1 MTTDRGSLAA
11 DKSAAETPATSDNV
25 ISRQVTSPVV
35 RRLRRLVNHIL
46 MRGLDR
52 LSTPQLESIIYQLVA
67 RRVATLPADEALRFL
82 FRLDMSLYPLQGQKA
97 VEYDSGI
104 HTKHRHTRYHDF
116 FVGRIRAGERVL
128 DIGCGMGAVA
138 YDVAEKA
145 EAYVTGIDLSSGN
158 IQKARSRHSHPRVCY
173 ILGDVLRD
181 LPSGQFD
188 VIILSNVLEHLE
200 RRVEFLRRVQAAI
213 KPSRWLIR
221 VPLFER
227 DWRVPLKQELG
238 LDYRLDPT
246 HHIEYTQESF
256 AEEMQR
262 AGLEI
267 VHQEIRWGE
276 IWAELKPTEGID
288 DNA

>member
-1 MTTDRGSLAA
+1 MIA
-11 DKSAAETPATSDNV
+11 DKNAVRASTTLGV
-25 ISRQVTSPVV
+25 I
-35 RRLRRLVNHIL
+35 LRRMVYPVARGMWQLLKDIL
-46 MRGLDR
+46 MRGLEH
-52 LSTPQLESIIYQLVA
+52 LPTPQLESLICEIVT

-97 VEYDSGI
+97 VEYDSGT

-116 FVGRIRAGERVL
+116 FVGRIRPGERVL
-128 DIGCGMGAVA
+128 DIGCGNGAVA
-138 YDVAEKA
+138 YDMAEKA
-145 EAYVTGIDLSSGN
+145 GAYVTGIDLSPEN
-158 IQKARSRHSHPRVCY
+158 IQRAHSCHSHPRVRY

-181 LPSGQFD
+181 LPSEQFD
-188 VIILSNVLEHLE
+188 VVIMSNVLEHLE
-200 RRVEFLRRVQAAI
+200 DRVEFLRRVQATI
-213 KPSRWLIR
+213 RPKRWLIR

-246 HHIEYTQESF
+246 HYIEYTQESF
-256 AEEMQR
+256 ANETQQ

-267 VHQEIRWGE
+267 VHQEVRWGE
-276 IWAELKPTEGID
+276 IWAELKPGEDTD